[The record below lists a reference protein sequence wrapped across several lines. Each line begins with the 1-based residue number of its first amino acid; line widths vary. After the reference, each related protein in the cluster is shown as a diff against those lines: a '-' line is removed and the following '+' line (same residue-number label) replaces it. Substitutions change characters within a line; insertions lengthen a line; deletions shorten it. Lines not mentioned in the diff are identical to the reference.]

1 MLIEIAT
8 HPVTELLAI
17 CCFLTYVLLSAKGL
31 IWCWAAGFLTS
42 FLYTFIFIGA
52 HLPGQVV
59 LNILFML
66 MSVWGWSNWLEDKK
80 PDGISVFTYADRRKL
95 LLSGVIVVL
104 FAWAISLLL
113 PSYFESGKPTIEAIV
128 IAFSLYATVL
138 TIYRKID
145 SWLYWALINFTSFLL
160 FYDENL
166 WQTSFMYLGVA
177 IISVWG
183 FYNWRSF
190 RRQDEMTV
198 TN

>member
-95 LLSGVIVVL
+95 LISGVIVVL